1 MEGKAKKKE
10 KGQQKLLG
18 VYDFFQFECRK
29 GIKCFNTCCANVN
42 IFLTPYDV
50 LRMKN
55 NLGIS
60 SEEFLQKYTTI
71 LRPEKGIFP
80 VVLLRLRDD
89 KEKQCYFVSEEGCQ
103 VYADRPWACRMFP
116 LDKKES
122 DEEETFF
129 ILKHRQGCLGFE
141 QKNSWRVEDWI
152 FNQEM
157 NIFEKYESLYQAI
170 TEHERAQGLEVA
182 NPDVLLMVQMA
193 TYNLD
198 KFRKFVFESNF
209 LNYFDLEKAREKVI
223 KYDDVELL
231 LLGFDW
237 LKFGLLGQQTLSVK
251 EGVAEEKKK
260 DLEKRGLLK
269 AKNPHDR

>member
-1 MEGKAKKKE
+1 MGKKTESKKDK
-10 KGQQKLLG
+10 QQELLG

-71 LRPEKGIFP
+71 LRPEKIIFP
-80 VVLLRLRDD
+80 VVMLKLRDD
-89 KEKQCYFVSEEGCQ
+89 EKKQCYFVSEEGCQ
-103 VYADRPWACRMFP
+103 IYEDRPWVCRIFP

-129 ILKHRQGCLGFE
+129 ILKHRLGCLGFE
-141 QKNSWRVEDWI
+141 QKNTWRVEDWI
-152 FNQEM
+152 FSQEM
-157 NIFEKYESLYQAI
+157 NVFEKYENLYQAI
-170 TEHERAQGLEVA
+170 TEHERAQRLDVV

-198 KFRKFVFESNF
+198 KFRRFVFQSNF
-209 LNYFDLEKAREKVI
+209 FNYFEIEKGRKELI
-223 KYDDVELL
+223 KNDDVELL

-237 LKFGLLGQQTLSVK
+237 LKFGLLGQQTFSVK
-251 EGVAEEKKK
+251 EEVIEEKKK
-260 DLEKRGLLK
+260 ELEKKGLLK
-269 AKNPHDR
+269 A

>member
-1 MEGKAKKKE
+1 MEGKAKKKA

-50 LRMKN
+50 LRIKN

-122 DEEETFF
+122 DEEETV
-129 ILKHRQGCLGFE
+129 
-141 QKNSWRVEDWI
+141 S
-152 FNQEM
+152 
-157 NIFEKYESLYQAI
+157 
-170 TEHERAQGLEVA
+170 T
-182 NPDVLLMVQMA
+182 P
-193 TYNLD
+193 
-198 KFRKFVFESNF
+198 
-209 LNYFDLEKAREKVI
+209 
-223 KYDDVELL
+223 
-231 LLGFDW
+231 
-237 LKFGLLGQQTLSVK
+237 
-251 EGVAEEKKK
+251 
-260 DLEKRGLLK
+260 
-269 AKNPHDR
+269 P